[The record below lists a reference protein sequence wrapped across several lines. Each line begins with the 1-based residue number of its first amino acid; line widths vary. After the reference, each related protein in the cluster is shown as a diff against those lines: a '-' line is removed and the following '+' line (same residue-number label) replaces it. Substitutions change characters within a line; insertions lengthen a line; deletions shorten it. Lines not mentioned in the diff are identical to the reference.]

1 MKNISNEACKELL
14 ESASPFEWMCFL
26 FDLQNTLIGYGFMEG
41 LTKEGVDNLTNKFIS
56 LKFFFEKLENSS
68 KS

>member
-1 MKNISNEACKELL
+1 MKNISNEACKELI
-14 ESASPFEWMCFL
+14 ESASPFEWICFL
-26 FDLQNTLIGYGFMEG
+26 FDLQNTLIGYGFLEG
-41 LTKEGVDNLTNKFIS
+41 LSEEGANDLSAKFIS